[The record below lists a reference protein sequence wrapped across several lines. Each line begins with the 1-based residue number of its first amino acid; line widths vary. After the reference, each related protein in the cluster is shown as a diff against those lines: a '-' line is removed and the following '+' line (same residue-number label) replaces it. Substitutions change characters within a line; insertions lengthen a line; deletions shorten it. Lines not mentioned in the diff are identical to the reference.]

1 MWSMIQTKRE
11 QMSKKNRK
19 VKLLQVA
26 KKGAYALNQILPV
39 YKDKRKVEKY
49 KLKLLSQE

>member
-1 MWSMIQTKRE
+1 MIQVKRE

-49 KLKLLSQE
+49 KLKLLDQE